1 LGRNCNPYAQNSKC
15 ALIQCADNGKNNIK
29 KMAEFFL
36 KLYFCKFLVLTIR
49 RSKRKERGEKK
60 DLMARHAL

>member
-1 LGRNCNPYAQNSKC
+1 MCKIENVHSSNVQTMEKTTL
-15 ALIQCADNGKNNIK
+15 K